1 MGILN
6 YTTIRFTLYSVIV
19 LLLHFSGLLSSIVF
33 FLISALFVFMNYLIV
48 YFKKDK
54 SFNNKLLD
62 FIWFPIV
69 LFTIIFVFIN

>member
-1 MGILN
+1 MDILN
-6 YTTIRFTLYSVIV
+6 YATIRFTLYSVIV
-19 LLLHFSGLLSSIVF
+19 LLLHFSGLLNYIVF

-48 YFKKDK
+48 HFKKDK

-69 LFTIIFVFIN
+69 LFTIIYIFIN